1 MFTDNRAFS
10 SFAVKDLDE
19 AKAFYGQTLGLAV
32 EVFDDMGIME
42 LTLGSG
48 AKVMVYPKSDHEP
61 AVFTILNFDV
71 DDVEAAVDGLN
82 SRGVVTKI
90 YDDADFPTDDKGIS
104 RDMGPEIAWFR
115 DPSGNVLAVM
125 TAS

>member
-1 MFTDNRAFS
+1 MFTHNRAFS

-19 AKAFYGQTLGLAV
+19 AKAFYGETLGLAV
-32 EVFDDMGIME
+32 EVYDDMGIME
-42 LTLGSG
+42 LTVGSG
-48 AKVMVYPKSDHEP
+48 AKVMVYPKPDHEP

-71 DDVEAAVDGLN
+71 DDVEAAVDDLN

-104 RDMGPEIAWFR
+104 RGMGPEIAWFT
-115 DPSGNVLAVM
+115 DPSGNVLAVL
-125 TAS
+125 TAA